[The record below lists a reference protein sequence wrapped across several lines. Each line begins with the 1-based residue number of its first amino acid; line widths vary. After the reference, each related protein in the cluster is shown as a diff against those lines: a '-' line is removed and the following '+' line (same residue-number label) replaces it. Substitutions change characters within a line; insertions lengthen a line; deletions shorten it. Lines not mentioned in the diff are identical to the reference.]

1 MRFSLNHVRL
11 RKKML
16 IVYVVCVL
24 VPIVLTNIVFY
35 QVTTHNVRQQ
45 KLSDISAAMDQVRR
59 DFLDQ
64 MDVAAGISSIFYTDA
79 RFNEAIERSYA
90 TSSDYVDAYY
100 ADIYPTMYRYSPI
113 YKAIRDV
120 AVYSANPTIVGG
132 GGIRP
137 ITEEVEAASWYQA
150 LALGGGGGTPIV
162 VRSVSQTS
170 HGPETVFSFV
180 RRLDYFGEKHGRY
193 PILKIDIG
201 YGAISALLRNATLQ
215 GDVYLVGGDGRI
227 LTAAGSAERQQELA
241 AFRPEALAADA
252 ISVRKPIDNVDY
264 LRGWSIE
271 GAFPEHRVLQDVYK
285 SRNLVVYLALPNVIV
300 PTLVIL
306 WFTRSLSSRLARILH
321 QMKRVRNHSFE
332 PVAPPDYRDE
342 IGQLTREFNRMTLQ
356 IKSLIDDVYLA
367 DILRKDLEI
376 KRNQAQLHALQ
387 SQINPHFLFNALET
401 IRMRSLIKKEEE
413 TAKIIHNM
421 AKIFRRSLS
430 WDRDW
435 MTVREELELI
445 HCFLEIQKYRFGDKL
460 DYAVE
465 ADDEAL
471 EWLVP
476 KMSVLPFVENASI
489 HGIEKSKRGGSIRLL
504 FRVEGSALVAEV
516 ADDGAGMEAEELE
529 AIRGSLERDEP
540 FGDHVGIQNV
550 YRRLRLYYGERFELR
565 MDSVRRKGTSVRI
578 RLPRR
583 GEEGPSDEPGGNS

>member
-16 IVYVVCVL
+16 IVYIVCVL
-24 VPIVLTNIVFY
+24 IPIVLTNIVFY

-45 KLSDISAAMDQVRR
+45 KLSDISAAMDQIRR

-79 RFNEAIERSYA
+79 KFNEAIERSY
-90 TSSDYVDAYY
+90 TSSSEYVDAYY
-100 ADIYPTMYRYSPI
+100 ADIYATMYRYSPI

-120 AVYSANPTIVGG
+120 AIYTPNPTIVGG
-132 GGIRP
+132 GGMRP
-137 ITEEVEAASWYQA
+137 ITEEVEASSWYRA
-150 LALGGGGGTPIV
+150 LALGGGDGSPIV
-162 VRSVSQTS
+162 IRSVNETS

-180 RRLDYFGEKHGRY
+180 RRLDYFGQKHGRY
-193 PILKIDIG
+193 SILKIDIG
-201 YGAISALLRNATLQ
+201 YSAISALMRNATLQ
-215 GDVYLVGGDGRI
+215 GDVYLVGPEGRI
-227 LTAAGSAERQQELA
+227 EAASGSAERQQEQASFL
-241 AFRPEALAADA
+241 PEALAADA
-252 ISVRKPIDNVDY
+252 ISVSKPIANVDY
-264 LRGWSIE
+264 LRGWSFE

-285 SRNLVVYLALPNVIV
+285 SRDFVVYLALPNILV
-300 PTLVIL
+300 PTLIIL

-332 PVAPPDYRDE
+332 PVEQLGYRDE
-342 IGQLTREFNRMTLQ
+342 IGQLTNEFNRMTLQ

-460 DYAVE
+460 DYAVV

-471 EWLVP
+471 GWLVP

-489 HGIEKSKRGGSIRLL
+489 HGIEKSKRGGSINLL
-504 FRVEGSALVAEV
+504 FRVEGSALIAEV
-516 ADDGAGMEAEELE
+516 VDDGAGMEPEELE
-529 AIRGSLERDEP
+529 AIRGGLQRDEP

-550 YRRLRLYYGERFELR
+550 YRRLRLYYGERFELQ
-565 MDSVRRKGTSVRI
+565 MDSVRRQGTSVRI
-578 RLPRR
+578 RLPQR
-583 GEEGPSDEPGGNS
+583 EEIAEPAAIRGNS